1 MKNYTTHACEL
12 YTTRLHKAASAFF
25 EPLGALN
32 NLLTNCITPYVL
44 KASAWKVPVRT
55 QHPRPFSRSIFGAL
69 EIAGNVEA
77 GDAFEIDFFD
87 GVITL
92 VDCAMNDRIQR

>member
-1 MKNYTTHACEL
+1 MKNYTAHACEL
-12 YTTRLHKAASAFF
+12 YTTRLHETASALF

-32 NLLTNCITPYVL
+32 NLLTNCITSYVL
-44 KASAWKVPVRT
+44 KTPAWKMPVRT
-55 QHPRPFSRSIFGAL
+55 QHSRSSSRSIFGAI

-87 GVITL
+87 CVITL
-92 VDCAMNDRIQR
+92 VDFAVNDRIQW